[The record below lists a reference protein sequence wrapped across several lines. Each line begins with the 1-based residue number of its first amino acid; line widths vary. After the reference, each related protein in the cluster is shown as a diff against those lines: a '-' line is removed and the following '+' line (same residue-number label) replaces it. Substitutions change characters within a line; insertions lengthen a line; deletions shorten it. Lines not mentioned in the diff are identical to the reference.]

1 MNAIHNSQSGNL
13 RDKTLDHD
21 STQYAALI
29 GIDWGDKE
37 HAFHLKS
44 NDGTFES
51 GTLRHSSETLFQWLS
66 KLEER
71 FDSRPVAFAIEA
83 QSPPLLAAIRQFS
96 WAVVFQIHPIT
107 SKRLRTA
114 FTPSGAKDDLPDAKV
129 LLDLLISHRDKL
141 RPLPEPVSPKTR
153 ILDGI
158 CRERRELVDQRTKWC
173 LQTRA
178 ALKAYFPQA
187 FELFSD
193 ELFRPIVSKFL
204 ARWPDLISLKTEKT
218 STIKRFY
225 TSNGYRNVALIDQRL
240 EIIKTSIAIEIDPS
254 RISEYTRKVKHI
266 LERIELANRQIKE
279 LDLQMSTVFKEHE
292 NWQFFRELPGAG
304 PSLAPRLLCAINMA
318 PENNAQGMQ
327 KYFGTAPVKE
337 KSGSRVWTHRRWN
350 APRFFHQTWVEWAGL
365 SVQHSRWAKEFYEQA
380 KARGK
385 GRYTALRALAF
396 KWMRVIARCIETKTD
411 YNEELY
417 IQSLKK
423 RRSPL
428 AQRL

>member
-1 MNAIHNSQSGNL
+1 MNAIQNSQSGKL
-13 RDKTLDHD
+13 RDNSLDHD
-21 STQYAALI
+21 PTQYAALV
-29 GIDWGDKE
+29 GIDRGDKE
-37 HAFHLKS
+37 HAFYLKTD
-44 NDGTFES
+44 DGTLES
-51 GTLRHSSETLFQWLS
+51 GSLQHSSEILFQWFSNLQ
-66 KLEER
+66 ER
-71 FDSRPVAFAIEA
+71 FGSRPVAFAIEA
-83 QSPPLLAAIRQFS
+83 QSPPLMVAIRQFS
-96 WAVVFQIHPIT
+96 WAVVFQIHPVT
-107 SKRLRTA
+107 SKRMRTA
-114 FTPSGAKDDLPDAKV
+114 FTPSGAKV

-141 RPLPEPVSPKTR
+141 RPLPEPASPKTR

-187 FELFSD
+187 FELLSS
-193 ELFRPIVSKFL
+193 ELFRPVVSKFL
-204 ARWPDLISLKTEKT
+204 TRWPDLFSLKTEKP

-225 TSNGYRNVALIDQRL
+225 TSNGYRNLALIDQRL
-240 EIIKTSIAIEIDPS
+240 EIIKSSVAIEIDPS
-254 RISEYTRKVKHI
+254 RISEYTRKVKHL

-279 LDLQMSTVFKEHE
+279 LDSQMNSVFKEHE
-292 NWQFFRELPGAG
+292 NWQFFKELPGAG

-337 KSGSRVWTHRRWN
+337 QSGSRLWTHRRWN
-350 APRFFHQTWVEWAGL
+350 APKFFHQTWVEWAGL

-396 KWMRVIARCIETKTD
+396 KWMRVIARCLETKTD

-417 IQSLKK
+417 IQGLKK
-423 RRSPL
+423 RRSPI
-428 AQRL
+428 AQHL